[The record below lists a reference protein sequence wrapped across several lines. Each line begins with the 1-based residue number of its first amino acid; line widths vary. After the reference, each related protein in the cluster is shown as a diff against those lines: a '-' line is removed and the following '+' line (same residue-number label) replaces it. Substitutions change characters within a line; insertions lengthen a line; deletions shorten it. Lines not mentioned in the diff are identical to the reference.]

1 MKNKKLIIIISLVL
15 VAICVGVGIFFLAS
29 TGTADPTGPSVSGEV
44 VDYASSLK
52 LDLNSPYK
60 KQEVTVKLHI
70 DGDTVHFNVPS
81 SVNPTGVLKAR
92 FLAVNTPESTGKIE
106 EYGKTASDF
115 TKEKLKNA
123 QSIYIESDTT
133 TWDADST
140 GDRYLCWIWYKPQGS
155 NEYRNLNI
163 ELLQEGLAI
172 ASNSGG
178 NRYGST
184 CLSAIAQAQ
193 QQKLHVYSGKKDPN
207 FFYGESIEMDLK
219 ELRTNIQDYENQKV
233 AFTGVITMHYN
244 NGVFVEQYD
253 AEAQQYFGIYVYIGF
268 NFAGSHLLDIGN
280 EVRFAGS
287 VTNFNGSWQ
296 VSGLSYSEYRPK
308 DDDIRL
314 ISEGNDAAFVL
325 TTPNTFKSKVDL
337 TLIDPTTDNAV
348 TKTYPYAELAMGT
361 SIEMKNLKVI
371 DIYTTQ
377 SENPDS
383 NGAMS
388 ITVSADGVTLTIRT
402 IVLQDAEGKVI
413 TAAAYNGKT
422 IDVKGVVDCFNGEYQ
437 IKVLTADHITVH

>member
-1 MKNKKLIIIISLVL
+1 MKNKKLIIILSLVL
-15 VAICVGVGIFFLAS
+15 VAICVGVGILFLAP
-29 TGTADPTGPSVSGEV
+29 TETPDPTTPGNTEA
-44 VDYASSLK
+44 VDYASSVK
-52 LDLNSPYK
+52 LDLNSKYK

-70 DGDTVHFNVPS
+70 DGDTVHFNVPA

-115 TKEKLKNA
+115 TKNALKNA
-123 QSIYIESDTT
+123 ESIYIESDTES
-133 TWDADST
+133 WDADST
-140 GDRYLCWIWYKPQGS
+140 GDRYLCWIWYKPAGAS
-155 NEYRNLNI
+155 EYRNLNI
-163 ELLQEGLAI
+163 ELLQNGLAI

-178 NRYGST
+178 NRYGTT
-184 CLSAIAQAQ
+184 CLAAISQAQ
-193 QQKLHVYSGKKDPN
+193 SQKLHVYSGKKDPN
-207 FFYGESIEMDLK
+207 FFYGEAIEMDLK
-219 ELRTNIQDYENQKV
+219 ELRTNIANYENQKV

-253 AEAQQYFGIYVYIGF
+253 AETQQLFGMYIYVGF
-268 NFAGSHLLDIGN
+268 NFAGGHLLEIGN

-296 VSGLSYSEYRPK
+296 VSGLSFSEYRPK

-314 ISEGNDAAFVL
+314 ISEGNTSAFVL
-325 TTPNTFKSKVDL
+325 TSPKTFHSNVDL
-337 TLIDPTTDNAV
+337 TLIDPTTEEAV

-361 SIEMKNLKVI
+361 SIEMKNLKVT

-388 ITVSADGVTLTIRT
+388 ITVMADGVSLTVRT
-402 IVLQDAEGKVI
+402 IVLQDEAGNVI
-413 TAAAYNGKT
+413 TADAYKDKT
-422 IDVKGVVDCFNGEYQ
+422 IDVKGIVDCFNGEYQ
-437 IKVLTADHITVH
+437 IKVLSADHIIVH